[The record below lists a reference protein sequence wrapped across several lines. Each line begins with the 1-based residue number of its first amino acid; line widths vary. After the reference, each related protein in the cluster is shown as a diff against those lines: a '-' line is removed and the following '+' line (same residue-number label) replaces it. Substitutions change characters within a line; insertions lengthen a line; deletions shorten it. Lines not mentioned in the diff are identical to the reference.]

1 MKPIGTSN
9 LILPQESLIGLE
21 DGEGVFRVTEF
32 GGHPVP
38 EDGLALEIPAGGVLT
53 VWPDGRYVFEGTF
66 WDEESLVNTY
76 YSFVVDFFDGTTT
89 VGSFALGEQ
98 VPEETMP
105 DFQSWSMEDIL
116 ALEDVVGLVVD
127 HSGPVAELSGG
138 MASGHVPLDPGLD
151 MGGSFD
157 SDVLDH
163 VIKTSCE
170 S

>member
-1 MKPIGTSN
+1 MNPVPTSN
-9 LILPQESLIGLE
+9 LILPQDSLIALG
-21 DGEGVFRVTEF
+21 DGAVAFRVTEF

-53 VWPDGRYVFEGTF
+53 VWPDGQYVFEGTLS
-66 WDEESLVNTY
+66 DDGALVNTY

-98 VPEETMP
+98 APDEAMP
-105 DFQSWSMEDIL
+105 DFQAWSMDDIL
-116 ALEDVVGLVVD
+116 ALEDAVGLAVD
-127 HSGPVAELSGG
+127 LPGPVAELAGG
-138 MASGHVPLDPGLD
+138 PASGQVFSDPGLD
-151 MGGSFD
+151 LGGDFA
-157 SDVLDH
+157 SDLLEH